1 MANGTKVGSGQG
13 EVSPSTDHGCASPSC
28 LLLWGRV
35 GGGVILALFFLV
47 LLRVQWLLLH
57 RWQGWVY
64 CLGEVGNRQ
73 QSEGQGWPEERVSYQ
88 PTCQCADKSHFHHTS
103 AQKISLSAYKPFPFL
118 REFHFC
124 VSWTAKQAKL
134 VAWGRWGMCQTGGVI
149 LW

>member
-1 MANGTKVGSGQG
+1 MANEAKAGSGQG

-35 GGGVILALFFLV
+35 GGGIILVLFLLV

-57 RWQGWVY
+57 RWQAWVY

-73 QSEGQGWPEERVSYQ
+73 ESEGQGGPKERVSHQ
-88 PTCQCADKSHFHHTS
+88 PTCQCTDKSHCHTS
-103 AQKISLSAYKPFPFL
+103 DQKIHLSAYKPFPFL
-118 REFHFC
+118 REFHFS

-134 VAWGRWGMCQTGGVI
+134 VAWGGWDICQTGGVI

>member
-1 MANGTKVGSGQG
+1 MANEAKAGSGQG

-35 GGGVILALFFLV
+35 GGGIILVLFLLV

-57 RWQGWVY
+57 RWQAWVY

-73 QSEGQGWPEERVSYQ
+73 ESEGQGGPKERVSHQ
-88 PTCQCADKSHFHHTS
+88 PTCQCTDKSHSVTLQTRKS
-103 AQKISLSAYKPFPFL
+103 ISKPINLSHSSENSIFL
-118 REFHFC
+118 LAGQQSR
-124 VSWTAKQAKL
+124 QL
-134 VAWGRWGMCQTGGVI
+134 VAWGGWDICQTSGVI